1 MENDGQTIVEQEV
14 EQVAEAV
21 TNHLFRIYEW
31 VYINFLTLESL
42 YQLTAIL
49 ATFFLALLLR
59 RRVKRILEV
68 LGNKRTLGAAVQR
81 LMRTAAAIAMPVA
94 WVVFLSVTTSAFE
107 QFGLPIQLL
116 RLANSLLFAFV
127 VIRTV
132 SIFIPSNYWSQVFSW
147 VAWTAAALNAVGL
160 LDIVIGWLRETGF
173 SLGPVN
179 ITAWAILKGLALT
192 AVLIWG
198 ANAITSVVE
207 RRLQTAEKMSS
218 ALRLLITRLLRMLLL
233 VLAVVIA
240 LVAVGVDLTVFA
252 VFSGA
257 LGIGI
262 GLGLRRTIENLI
274 ASYTLL
280 VDKSVKPGD
289 VIEVETASGPT
300 YGEVKKMTTRYVAVR
315 TRDGTETLIPNEV
328 LIANVVTNWS
338 HSDKPTR
345 RRIPVGVSYD
355 ADIELARQLCLDSAD
370 EVARVLKFP
379 KTTCLMRGFGDSSI
393 NLELRFWVDDPEN
406 GVANVASE
414 ILVLIW
420 EKFKKNGIEVP
431 YPQHDIRMR
440 TDVQIGHSPN
450 GTPESIEG

>member
-1 MENDGQTIVEQEV
+1 MENDEQTIVEQEV

-21 TNHLFRIYEW
+21 TDHLFRIYEW
-31 VYINFLTLESL
+31 VLVNFLTFESL
-42 YQLTAIL
+42 YQLAAIS
-49 ATFFLALLLR
+49 ATLFLALLLR
-59 RRVKRILEV
+59 RRVKRILER
-68 LGNKRTLGAAVQR
+68 LGNDRTLGATVQR

-94 WVVFLSVTTSAFE
+94 WVIFLGIATSIFD
-107 QFGLPIQLL
+107 QFGFPIQFL
-116 RLANSLLFAFV
+116 RLANSLLLAFV

-132 SIFIPSNYWSQVFSW
+132 SIFIPSQYWSQVFSW

-173 SLGPVN
+173 SVGPVN
-179 ITAWAILKGLALT
+179 ITAWAILKGLMLT

-198 ANAITSVVE
+198 ANALTAVVE

-233 VLAVVIA
+233 ILAVVIA

-262 GLGLRRTIENLI
+262 GLGLRRSIENLL

-280 VDKSVKPGD
+280 VDKSIKPGD
-289 VIEVETASGPT
+289 VIEVETTNGPT
-300 YGEVKKMTTRYVAVR
+300 YGEVTKMTTRYVAVR
-315 TRDGTETLIPNEV
+315 TRDGTEALIPNEV
-328 LIANVVTNWS
+328 LIANTVTNWS

-355 ADIELARQLCLDSAD
+355 ADIDLARQLCLDAAG
-370 EVARVLKFP
+370 EVPRVLKFP
-379 KTTCLMRGFGDSSI
+379 KAACLMRGFGDSSI
-393 NLELRFWVDDPEN
+393 DLELRFWVNDPEN

-431 YPQHDIRMR
+431 YPQHDLRMR
-440 TDVQIGHSPN
+440 TEVQMGHSPN
-450 GTPESIEG
+450 QVAASTED

>member
-1 MENDGQTIVEQEV
+1 MENDEQTIVEQEV

-21 TNHLFRIYEW
+21 TDHLFRLYEW
-31 VYINFLTLESL
+31 VLVNFLTLESL
-42 YQLTAIL
+42 YQLTAIS
-49 ATFFLALLLR
+49 ATFFLSLMLR
-59 RRVKRILEV
+59 RRVKRILES
-68 LGNKRTLGAAVQR
+68 LGNERTLGAAVQR

-94 WVVFLSVTTSAFE
+94 WVIFLGITTNVFD
-107 QFGLPIQLL
+107 QFDFPIQFL
-116 RLANSLLFAFV
+116 RLANSLLLAFV

-132 SIFIPSNYWSQVFSW
+132 SIFIPSQYWSQVFSW

-179 ITAWAILKGLALT
+179 ITAWAILKGLMLT
-192 AVLIWG
+192 AILIWG
-198 ANAITSVVE
+198 ANALTGVVE
-207 RRLQTAEKMSS
+207 RRLQSAKKISS

-233 VLAVVIA
+233 ILAVVIA

-262 GLGLRRTIENLI
+262 GLGLRRSVENLL

-280 VDKSVKPGD
+280 VDKSIKPGD
-289 VIEVETASGPT
+289 VIEVETANGPT
-300 YGEVKKMTTRYVAVR
+300 YGEVTKMTTRYVAVR
-315 TRDGTETLIPNEV
+315 TRDGTEALIPNEV
-328 LIANVVTNWS
+328 LIANTVTNWS

-355 ADIELARQLCLDSAD
+355 TDIDLARQLCLDAAN
-370 EVARVLKFP
+370 EVPRVLKFP
-379 KTTCLMRGFGDSSI
+379 KSACLMRGFGDSSI
-393 NLELRFWVDDPEN
+393 DLELRFWVDDPEN

-420 EKFKKNGIEVP
+420 EKFKKNGIEIP
-431 YPQHDIRMR
+431 YPQHDLRMR
-440 TDVQIGHSPN
+440 TDVQIGHLPAHKSSS
-450 GTPESIEG
+450 TED